1 MAGLTLDLGHS
12 QPAQLI
18 FNIHTRLAHPS
29 RSKCWLRRL
38 QLQSSPVGATLTLY
52 ISTLIVSHHS
62 KVTTCVQRAHTG
74 PVQGKKRQL
83 YTINITIKSY
93 LFIHFQP
100 CQAADTPHPS
110 GRPCRL
116 PPKAT
121 KVNCLSRFH
130 HSVLY
135 VPSHPA
141 KVSCTISAPLQGDCC
156 FIWAMTT

>member
-1 MAGLTLDLGHS
+1 MLTTKAAAPVVS
-12 QPAQLI
+12 C
-18 FNIHTRLAHPS
+18 
-29 RSKCWLRRL
+29 RSY
-38 QLQSSPVGATLTLY
+38 SETLY

-62 KVTTCVQRAHTG
+62 KVTTVVTGHAQVQY
-74 PVQGKKRQL
+74 KEKEDKL
-83 YTINITIKSY
+83 YTVNITIKSY

-121 KVNCLSRFH
+121 KVNCLSH
-130 HSVLY
+130 SYHSVLY

-141 KVSCTISAPLQGDCC
+141 KVSCTISALLQGDCC
-156 FIWAMTT
+156 FI